1 MWLGDSHVTRLTAIT
16 ITVSPVVTVFTAIVD
31 GSGGVVGRDV
41 EMNMDVGSSCAG
53 ACV

>member
-1 MWLGDSHVTRLTAIT
+1 MWIDDSHVTLLATIT
-16 ITVSPVVTVFTAIVD
+16 ITVGPMITVVTAIVD
-31 GSGGVVGRDV
+31 GGGGVVGRDV